1 MGEDEK
7 LAHSNLLLGSCH
19 SSLSSCL
26 IASPPLHSCVFMPG
40 WVSWALS
47 GLNSRDPQ
55 SRFRLE
61 RRMGGLASE
70 NHVRGPPRTAHTRCP
85 LCLSSHFSTVTSYP
99 SCMTWLKCSF
109 MRLFLIL
116 SFQIGALCILL
127 ILQAQLSPN
136 HFAPQQIDV
145 YWK

>member
-1 MGEDEK
+1 MREDEN

-19 SSLSSCL
+19 SSLPSCL
-26 IASPPLHSCVFMPG
+26 IASPPLHSRVFMPG
-40 WVSWALS
+40 WASGALS

-61 RRMGGLASE
+61 RGMGGLASE
-70 NHVRGPPRTAHTRCP
+70 SGVGGPPRTAHTQCP
-85 LCLSSHFSTVTSYP
+85 LCLSSHLSTVTSYP

-116 SFQIGALCILL
+116 PFQIGALCILL
-127 ILQAQLSPN
+127 ILQARLSPN
-136 HFAPQQIDV
+136 HFAAQQIDV
-145 YWK
+145 HWK